1 MDPFIEEEIMRN
13 HNQADSFIAL
23 FFAGLDVACYIII
36 LFLFGFKFGSCN
48 SPKQKLFLLLVLDA
62 IVRIIDMYTNEFS
75 KYFIKEL
82 FFTLVSTIQFIIIIS
97 SLNQMFREG
106 NTEGAEE
113 SDSEIRNK
121 YPLSFIFFALTFS
134 FKGIINSY
142 KFISCLQYISSII
155 CVFILSKYVSRKI
168 EAFMSDAEKKGSSL
182 VKENFVNNVPF
193 FISVYWII
201 RYLFELFSLFIENKL
216 YISYNIMVCKVFKE
230 VGKYLVILLLTIIY
244 HSYYNIVGEGDYE
257 YSQEKNKV
265 DIYKDEEELN

>member
-106 NTEGAEE
+106 NTEGSVE
-113 SDSEIRNK
+113 SDAEIRNK
-121 YPLSFIFFALTFS
+121 YPLSFIFFVLTFS

-168 EAFMSDAEKKGSSL
+168 ETFMSDAEKKGSSL
-182 VKENFVNNVPF
+182 VKENFVNNMPF

-257 YSQEKNKV
+257 YTQEKNKV
-265 DIYKDEEELN
+265 DIYKDEDELN